1 MKKIDEMKRYWA
13 VVWVSAAL
21 FASSCSAGGE
31 GASAGEGSVEF
42 DCSVS
47 TFVGTRAETRELPA
61 ELIPDA
67 GALSLS
73 LSGTDGVVASYETL
87 ADYDQ
92 PLLAEGNY
100 TASFTYGDP
109 EAEGAGAACFSGE
122 EAFTIVARKTVTEP
136 VSVSLANS
144 VFTLVFSDWFRKY
157 YSEFTVNIRTDSGFR
172 AGFVGSASSPL
183 PQTVPQFV
191 KAGTGLYMSGSA
203 TKTNGVEVAFP
214 ETLVGT
220 TAARTWHTVTVD
232 AGQVGQAGIVVSLD
246 DTPVAVE
253 EIPVELNP
261 DA

>member
-1 MKKIDEMKRYWA
+1 M
-13 VVWVSAAL
+13 
-21 FASSCSAGGE
+21 
-31 GASAGEGSVEF
+31 
-42 DCSVS
+42 
-47 TFVGTRAETRELPA
+47 
-61 ELIPDA
+61 
-67 GALSLS
+67 
-73 LSGTDGVVASYETL
+73 SGTDGVVASYETL

>member
-47 TFVGTRAETRELPA
+47 AFVGTRAETRELPA
-61 ELIPDA
+61 RTHSRCR
-67 GALSLS
+67 GA
-73 LSGTDGVVASYETL
+73 VALPVGDRRRRGFCTKPWPIMTSRCWRR
-87 ADYDQ
+87 AII
-92 PLLAEGNY
+92 

-172 AGFVGSASSPL
+172 PGSSVPIQSSAADRTAVRQGGYRAL
-183 PQTVPQFV
+183 HERQRHEDH
-191 KAGTGLYMSGSA
+191 
-203 TKTNGVEVAFP
+203 GVEVAFP

-220 TAARTWHTVTVD
+220 TAAVH
-232 AGQVGQAGIVVSLD
+232 GIR
-246 DTPVAVE
+246 
-253 EIPVELNP
+253 
-261 DA
+261 

>member
-1 MKKIDEMKRYWA
+1 MGIRS
-13 VVWVSAAL
+13 VVRL
-21 FASSCSAGGE
+21 FLLGRRGGCVR
-31 GASAGEGSVEF
+31 GRRQRGIRLQRIGF
-42 DCSVS
+42 R
-47 TFVGTRAETRELPA
+47 GNGAETRELPA

-144 VFTLVFSDWFRKY
+144 VFTLVF
-157 YSEFTVNIRTDSGFR
+157 
-172 AGFVGSASSPL
+172 
-183 PQTVPQFV
+183 
-191 KAGTGLYMSGSA
+191 
-203 TKTNGVEVAFP
+203 
-214 ETLVGT
+214 
-220 TAARTWHTVTVD
+220 
-232 AGQVGQAGIVVSLD
+232 
-246 DTPVAVE
+246 
-253 EIPVELNP
+253 
-261 DA
+261 

>member
-21 FASSCSAGGE
+21 FGLFLLGRRGGCVR
-31 GASAGEGSVEF
+31 GRGSVEF

-47 TFVGTRAETRELPA
+47 AFVGTRAETRELPA

-109 EAEGAGAACFSGE
+109 RSRWGAGAAWFFPVRRHLPSWP
-122 EAFTIVARKTVTEP
+122 ARP
-136 VSVSLANS
+136 
-144 VFTLVFSDWFRKY
+144 
-157 YSEFTVNIRTDSGFR
+157 
-172 AGFVGSASSPL
+172 
-183 PQTVPQFV
+183 
-191 KAGTGLYMSGSA
+191 
-203 TKTNGVEVAFP
+203 
-214 ETLVGT
+214 
-220 TAARTWHTVTVD
+220 
-232 AGQVGQAGIVVSLD
+232 
-246 DTPVAVE
+246 
-253 EIPVELNP
+253 
-261 DA
+261 

>member
-1 MKKIDEMKRYWA
+1 MGIRS
-13 VVWVSAAL
+13 VVRL
-21 FASSCSAGGE
+21 FLLGRRGGCVR
-31 GASAGEGSVEF
+31 GRSSVEF

-47 TFVGTRAETRELPA
+47 AFVGTRAETRELPA

>member
-1 MKKIDEMKRYWA
+1 MGIRSVVRLFLLGKRGGC
-13 VVWVSAAL
+13 VRGRRQRGIRL
-21 FASSCSAGGE
+21 QRIGFRGNAGGDE
-31 GASAGEGSVEF
+31 RAACRTHSRCRGAVALPVRDRRRRG
-42 DCSVS
+42 
-47 TFVGTRAETRELPA
+47 FVR
-61 ELIPDA
+61 
-67 GALSLS
+67 
-73 LSGTDGVVASYETL
+73 TL

>member
-1 MKKIDEMKRYWA
+1 MRPRAK
-13 VVWVSAAL
+13 AAWNSIAAYRL
-21 FASSCSAGGE
+21 SWERGRRRESC
-31 GASAGEGSVEF
+31 
-42 DCSVS
+42 
-47 TFVGTRAETRELPA
+47 LP